1 MKEKG
6 RNQVERTEPTLTS
19 TEQKIWDYLKE
30 HKTPITAGT
39 MAKRFI
45 ISQSKSYQTLAMLER
60 NGLVVSFNV
69 GTTKFYKR
77 NDS

>member
-6 RNQVERTEPTLTS
+6 RNQVEREEPTLTP

-39 MAKRFI
+39 LAKRFI
-45 ISQSKSYQTLAMLER
+45 ISQSKSYHTLAMLER
-60 NGLVVSFNV
+60 NGLAVSFNV

-77 NDS
+77 KDS